1 LKQSLHRGAVAGLFD
16 ARGVSLPSEEEIMAN
31 RPPTEHGNAT
41 PDIPT
46 EPVQVWATLWRRQDP
61 STVVHVDA
69 ATLFDGSG
77 QDAET
82 HRQAIQ
88 DFLAA
93 EGAPQEDR
101 DTIDRILAEPTGMGG
116 PCSRF
121 VVVTDGE
128 PVIDE
133 ILSGPMASAEIV
145 SHSKVPNLLPLLIDR
160 NNDAL
165 YLVVEAGREGGEIQA
180 LRARHNRRLHQED
193 VQGRTDSLNKVQ
205 AGGWSH
211 SRYQHHSE
219 EIWKQNQNQLAGAVD
234 ALVRELRPRLVVLA
248 GDVRAVQLLSEE
260 LAPASRELS
269 STVATHVRAA
279 GSSREALDEHVAAK
293 LDELRANDE
302 STAIDRLSAGDFENG
317 AVGVGAV
324 LHALQQGQV
333 ETILLDLDALGNR
346 TLFALASEPWVASA
360 PEEALGVRVLD
371 SVPAALALARA
382 ALVAD
387 SRLMFVDASRLPERA
402 GVAAVLRWPTG
413 PAVPGGSRPI
423 V

>member
-1 LKQSLHRGAVAGLFD
+1 VYLG
-16 ARGVSLPSEEEIMAN
+16 PSEEEIMAN
-31 RPPTEHGNAT
+31 RPTNENT
-41 PDIPT
+41 TRDIRS
-46 EPVQVWATLWRRQDP
+46 EQIQQWAALWRRQDR

-69 ATLFDGSG
+69 AALFDGSG

-82 HRQAIQ
+82 RRQDIQ
-88 DFLAA
+88 DSLAA
-93 EGAPQEDR
+93 AGAPQSDR
-101 DTIDRILAEPTGMGG
+101 STIDRILAEPTGVGG

-121 VVVTDGE
+121 LVVTNGE
-128 PVIDE
+128 PAIDE
-133 ILSGPMASAEIV
+133 LVAGPMLSAEIV
-145 SHSKVPNLLPLLIDR
+145 SYSTVPNLLPLLIDR

-165 YLVVEAGREGGEIQA
+165 YLIVEAGREGGEIQA
-180 LRARHNRRLHQED
+180 FRARHNGTLHHED
-193 VQGRTDSLNKVQ
+193 IQGRTDSLNKVQ

-219 EIWKQNQNQLAGAVD
+219 EIWKQNQNQLAEAVD
-234 ALVRELRPRLVVLA
+234 ALVRELRPRLVVIA
-248 GDVRAVQLLSEE
+248 GDLRAVQLLSEE
-260 LAPASRELS
+260 LAPASREIT

-279 GSSREALDEHVAAK
+279 GSSRDALDEHVAAK

-302 STAIDRLSAGDFENG
+302 AAAVDRLSAGDFENG

-333 ETILLDLDALGNR
+333 ETMLLDLDTLGDR
-346 TLFALASEPWVASA
+346 QLFALASEPWVASA
-360 PEEALGVRVLD
+360 PEEALGVPVLQ

-387 SRLMFVDASRLPERA
+387 SRLMFVDAGRLPQRA

-423 V
+423 A

>member
-1 LKQSLHRGAVAGLFD
+1 
-16 ARGVSLPSEEEIMAN
+16 MAN
-31 RPPTEHGNAT
+31 RPTENT
-41 PDIPT
+41 TRDIRA
-46 EPVQVWATLWRRQDP
+46 EQIQQWAALWRRQTP
-61 STVVHVDA
+61 SSVVHVDA
-69 ATLFDGSG
+69 AKLFDGSG

-82 HRQAIQ
+82 HRQVIQ
-88 DFLAA
+88 DSLAA
-93 EGAPQEDR
+93 AGAPPADR
-101 DTIDRILAEPTGMGG
+101 AAIDRILAEPTGVGG

-121 VVVTDGE
+121 LVVTDGE
-128 PVIDE
+128 PAVNE
-133 ILSGPMASAEIV
+133 ILAGPMASPEIV
-145 SHSKVPNLLPLLIDR
+145 TFSPVPNLLPLLIDR

-165 YLVVEAGREGGEIQA
+165 YLIVEAGREGGEIQA
-180 LRARHNRRLHQED
+180 FRARHNGTLHHED

-211 SRYQHHSE
+211 SRYQNHSE
-219 EIWKQNQNQLAGAVD
+219 EIWKQNQNQLAEAVD
-234 ALVRELRPRLVVLA
+234 ALVRELRPRLLVLA

-260 LAPASRELS
+260 LAPASREIT

-279 GSSREALDEHVAAK
+279 GSSRDALDEHVAAK
-293 LDELRANDE
+293 LDELRAKDE
-302 STAIDRLSAGDFENG
+302 SAAIDRLSAGDFENG

-324 LHALQQGQV
+324 LHSLQQGQV
-333 ETILLDLDALGNR
+333 ETMLFDLDSLGDR

-360 PEEALGVRVLD
+360 PEDALGVAVLD

-387 SRLMFVDASRLPERA
+387 SRLMFVDPGGLPQQT

-423 V
+423 P